1 MRSKPLGSALSVMV
15 MFIASGVFF
24 VTAQAP
30 TSPEPVKV
38 INTFGPTNIV
48 RWSPKF
54 TWLASNNDNDSL
66 ISIWNV
72 TNGELVKSLGI
83 SDEGPVA
90 AMEWSPNGDYI
101 ASLHGNYRFQI
112 WDTKK
117 WENLLNFRLD
127 SFIQQEIYVSY
138 LTSLVWSPDS
148 RRIAMTVDYHLVIW
162 DIEGHFSYISQND
175 FSADSAAWSPDGNKI
190 AILTPEGS
198 IKILDGTSFNLL
210 ATFALPEA
218 ITKRMVYEARGNI
231 IEWNSDGTRLAFF
244 GNDFALESSVIVV
257 LDASTGNY
265 MVIED
270 YIDNN
275 IQEIAWSP
283 NNTLL
288 AIAGSDAT
296 VRVWNSDTYEDQEI
310 LKEHTDVV
318 TSVDWSPDSRYLASS
333 SLEGMILIFEI
344 APLGS
349 DH

>member
-1 MRSKPLGSALSVMV
+1 MKSITFWHKLLAIFMLFSLIGGTLMAN
-15 MFIASGVFF
+15 
-24 VTAQAP
+24 AQAP

-38 INTFGPTNIV
+38 INTLGPTNIV

-54 TWLASNNDNDSL
+54 TWLASSNYIDSL
-66 ISIWNV
+66 VSIWNV

-83 SDEGPVA
+83 SDEGNVV

-127 SFIQQEIYVSY
+127 SFIQQETYVSY

-162 DIEGHFSYISQND
+162 DIGGHFSYISQND

-198 IKILDGTSFNLL
+198 IKLLDGTSFNLL

-218 ITKRMVYEARGNI
+218 ISKRMVYEARGNI
-231 IEWNSDGTRLAFF
+231 IEWNPDGTRLAFF
-244 GNDFALESSVIVV
+244 GNDFALQSSVMAV
-257 LDASTGNY
+257 LDASTGENII
-265 MVIED
+265 IED

-283 NNTLL
+283 NDTWL
-288 AIAGSDAT
+288 AIAGSDST
-296 VRVWNSDTYEDQEI
+296 VRVWNSDTYGDQEI
-310 LKEHTDVV
+310 LKEHTDIV
-318 TSVDWSPDSRYLASS
+318 TSVDWSPDGRYLASS
-333 SLEGMILIFEI
+333 SLDGTIAIFEV
-344 APLGS
+344 PP
-349 DH
+349 DF